1 MSDGSTQDE
10 GIWPVPAFYFKVAFH
25 GAKNKSD
32 TSFQDISGIGSQIE
46 TEDYVEGGENRFIYQ
61 LPKSIKH
68 SNLVLKRGMTKL
80 DSFLVKWC
88 KSFFDGDFK
97 TALEPKDLSVHLLG
111 EKGTVIRSWNF
122 FQAYP
127 VNWKVDSFN
136 STKNEVAIEEV
147 ELSYQYSNRV
157 M

>member
-1 MSDGSTQDE
+1 MMPGETQNND
-10 GIWPVPAFYFKVAFH
+10 IWPIPAFYFKVAFH

-32 TSFQDISGIGSQIE
+32 TAFQEISGIGSQLDTDE
-46 TEDYVEGGENRFIYQ
+46 VFEGGENRFSYH
-61 LPKSIKH
+61 LPKAVKH
-68 SNLVLKRGMTKL
+68 TNVVFKRGIAEL

-88 KSFFDGDFK
+88 KTFFEGDFK
-97 TALEPKDLSVHLLG
+97 SPLVPKDLSVHLLG

-127 VNWKVDSFN
+127 VNWKVDGFH
-136 STKNEVAIEEV
+136 STKNEVAIEEI
-147 ELSYQYSNRV
+147 ELCYQYSNRV